1 MLMSGLCLCRKG
13 EENRMVA
20 YMEQKYGE
28 SFAVMESYAGQFGK
42 DYTMLRMRSISRNQE
57 GVLVRA
63 SGRADIAYQDNY
75 LAYLLK
81 EEIEYRLAQS
91 AKASLGE
98 CKVFYKIPDLVFPA
112 EFPAD
117 MEADAFLRHP
127 QSKVRVY
134 IYVRDCSADIQK
146 RVDDFFSKMQKQK
159 YIIGGVISCPMDEV
173 MYEMITEE
181 NFRGDVYLGY
191 QSVTEAVFSMDELG
205 KLVYLEW
212 KGEIPNE

>member
-1 MLMSGLCLCRKG
+1 
-13 EENRMVA
+13 MVA

-42 DYTMLRMRSISRNQE
+42 DYTMLKVRSISRNQE
-57 GVLVRA
+57 GILVRA
-63 SGRADIAYQDNY
+63 SGREDIAYQDNY
-75 LAYLLK
+75 LSYLLK

-91 AKASLGE
+91 AKASRGE
-98 CKVFYKIPDLVFPA
+98 CKVFYRIPELVFPA

-134 IYVRDCSADIQK
+134 IYVRDCPADIQK
-146 RVDDFFSKMQKQK
+146 RADEFFFQLQKQQ
-159 YIIGGVISCPMDEV
+159 YIIGGIISCPLDEG
-173 MYEMITEE
+173 MYEMVTEE
-181 NFRGDVYLGY
+181 NFRGDIYLGY

-212 KGEIPNE
+212 KGEKPNE

>member
-1 MLMSGLCLCRKG
+1 
-13 EENRMVA
+13 MVA

-42 DYTMLRMRSISRNQE
+42 DYTMFKVRSISRNQE
-57 GVLVRA
+57 GILVRA
-63 SGRADIAYQDNY
+63 SGREDIAYQDNY
-75 LAYLLK
+75 LSYLLK
-81 EEIEYRLAQS
+81 EEIEDRLAQS

-98 CKVFYKIPDLVFPA
+98 CKVFYRIPELVFPA

-134 IYVRDCSADIQK
+134 IYVRDCPADIQK
-146 RVDDFFSKMQKQK
+146 RADEFFFQLQKQQ
-159 YIIGGVISCPMDEV
+159 YIIGGIISCPLDEG
-173 MYEMITEE
+173 MYEMVTEE
-181 NFRGDVYLGY
+181 NFRGDIYLGY

-212 KGEIPNE
+212 KGEKPNE